1 MPSQTQLTKND
12 IDMPYWLIN
21 DGVRS
26 IRGTRLPDC
35 SVIGSYWINSQ
46 SSHCF
51 FGIQVLT
58 VFVKCHLWLEV
69 GTHKIFGWLGILLQ
83 AKQFLQSGKHLT
95 RACALVFYKLLCV
108 HYYHV
113 LTVRTENTN
122 YGLWS
127 YLPSDL
133 QLANMEHDAICFV
146 PMLLHSSGRMY

>member
-12 IDMPYWLIN
+12 IDMPYWLTN

-35 SVIGSYWINSQ
+35 SVIGSYRINSQ

-69 GTHKIFGWLGILLQ
+69 GTISGGCYETNQVLHKYLADW
-83 AKQFLQSGKHLT
+83 
-95 RACALVFYKLLCV
+95 VFCCELSS
-108 HYYHV
+108 
-113 LTVRTENTN
+113 
-122 YGLWS
+122 S
-127 YLPSDL
+127 Y
-133 QLANMEHDAICFV
+133 NI
-146 PMLLHSSGRMY
+146 